1 MLRPLPAGA
10 ESLQQNAAQL
20 LDGVPTLQQAAAWGF
35 AELWQAAKD
44 FLSANIGEPLR
55 FGLRAAG
62 YLLVSGVLGLLAGA
76 ANWRRCIDAVAV
88 LGFAAMSLAAGI
100 DLVRAAGDTARDCQN
115 YLIAFVPVYSGIAAA
130 GGQTAGALV
139 YSGMFFAMAQF
150 LAAVIGNLLLPVLE
164 IYFCFA
170 ACACVWG
177 SHAVEEAAALF
188 SKCLHWLL
196 KACGAVFSLVLG
208 LQGVLAGTADSAALR
223 TGKSVLQGAV
233 PVVGDAAAAIAQGL
247 AGVGG
252 AAGTGRILCAGSAA
266 LSFVQSCVFRCGYCR
281 AGWRAKAVR
290 AAVPVVRRG
299 SRTVR
304 FGPCFVLF
312 PCVFIHS
319 TFAAYRKWG
328 VGMAALRS
336 AAFGCCV
343 LSTVAGL
350 VRVFW
355 PENGFKPV
363 INAVLALYIITA
375 GVQIVRGTS
384 WADLA
389 AQLAPSAGSAAAS
402 EAEVDAY
409 RQTLT
414 DQAAAQALRDVLSAS
429 GMDAAVSRT
438 DAGWRVTLVHAA
450 DRARAEAL
458 LAANCGAIPYEIST
472 GGAP

>member
-1 MLRPLPAGA
+1 M
-10 ESLQQNAAQL
+10 QQNAAQL

-76 ANWRRCIDAVAV
+76 ASWRRCIDAVAV

-223 TGKSVLQGAV
+223 TGKSVLQGVV
-233 PVVGDAAAAIAQGL
+233 PVVGDAAAAAL
-247 AGVGG
+247 TG
-252 AAGTGRILCAGSAA
+252 AA
-266 LSFVQSCVFRCGYCR
+266 
-281 AGWRAKAVR
+281 
-290 AAVPVVRRG
+290 AAVQLLKG
-299 SRTVR
+299 S
-304 FGPCFVLF
+304 
-312 PCVFIHS
+312 
-319 TFAAYRKWG
+319 
-328 VGMAALRS
+328 
-336 AAFGCCV
+336 
-343 LSTVAGL
+343 
-350 VRVFW
+350 
-355 PENGFKPV
+355 
-363 INAVLALYIITA
+363 LALA
-375 GVQIVRGTS
+375 
-384 WADLA
+384 
-389 AQLAPSAGSAAAS
+389 
-402 EAEVDAY
+402 
-409 RQTLT
+409 
-414 DQAAAQALRDVLSAS
+414 
-429 GMDAAVSRT
+429 
-438 DAGWRVTLVHAA
+438 
-450 DRARAEAL
+450 AL
-458 LAANCGAIPYEIST
+458 LALGASFAPVLLHCLLYSLAFSGAGIAALAGGQKQCGRLCRLYAEGAGLCGSVLVLYFFLVFLST
-472 GGAP
+472 ALLLLTGNGV

>member
-1 MLRPLPAGA
+1 MLCPLPAGA

-76 ANWRRCIDAVAV
+76 ASWRRCIDAVAV

-233 PVVGDAAAAIAQGL
+233 PVVGDAAAAAL
-247 AGVGG
+247 TG
-252 AAGTGRILCAGSAA
+252 AA
-266 LSFVQSCVFRCGYCR
+266 
-281 AGWRAKAVR
+281 
-290 AAVPVVRRG
+290 AAVQLLKG
-299 SRTVR
+299 S
-304 FGPCFVLF
+304 
-312 PCVFIHS
+312 
-319 TFAAYRKWG
+319 
-328 VGMAALRS
+328 
-336 AAFGCCV
+336 
-343 LSTVAGL
+343 
-350 VRVFW
+350 
-355 PENGFKPV
+355 
-363 INAVLALYIITA
+363 LALA
-375 GVQIVRGTS
+375 
-384 WADLA
+384 
-389 AQLAPSAGSAAAS
+389 
-402 EAEVDAY
+402 
-409 RQTLT
+409 
-414 DQAAAQALRDVLSAS
+414 
-429 GMDAAVSRT
+429 
-438 DAGWRVTLVHAA
+438 
-450 DRARAEAL
+450 AL
-458 LAANCGAIPYEIST
+458 LALGASFAPVLLHCLLYSLAFSGAGIAALAGGQKQCGRLCRLYAEGAELCGSVLVLYFFLVFLST
-472 GGAP
+472 ALLLLTGNGV

>member
-1 MLRPLPAGA
+1 M
-10 ESLQQNAAQL
+10 QQNAAQL

-233 PVVGDAAAAIAQGL
+233 PVVGDAAAAAL
-247 AGVGG
+247 TG
-252 AAGTGRILCAGSAA
+252 AA
-266 LSFVQSCVFRCGYCR
+266 
-281 AGWRAKAVR
+281 
-290 AAVPVVRRG
+290 AAVQLLKG
-299 SRTVR
+299 S
-304 FGPCFVLF
+304 
-312 PCVFIHS
+312 
-319 TFAAYRKWG
+319 
-328 VGMAALRS
+328 
-336 AAFGCCV
+336 
-343 LSTVAGL
+343 
-350 VRVFW
+350 
-355 PENGFKPV
+355 
-363 INAVLALYIITA
+363 LALA
-375 GVQIVRGTS
+375 
-384 WADLA
+384 
-389 AQLAPSAGSAAAS
+389 
-402 EAEVDAY
+402 
-409 RQTLT
+409 
-414 DQAAAQALRDVLSAS
+414 
-429 GMDAAVSRT
+429 
-438 DAGWRVTLVHAA
+438 
-450 DRARAEAL
+450 AL
-458 LAANCGAIPYEIST
+458 LALGASFAPVLLHCLLYSLAFSGAGIAALAGGQKQCGRLCWLYAEGAGLCGSVLVLYFFLVFLST
-472 GGAP
+472 ALLLLTGNGV